1 MTQTNA
7 AEARTFLTNFHPEPE
22 AVAKMPD
29 DAVLKWHSRVNEF
42 HGKAVNDAVAKAR
55 EGLVPQTWP
64 ENWRKEIVEDEKEL
78 PQVERYQSPKDVWK
92 KARELEK
99 KLSGGEY
106 KFAKPYPEKGTAEEQ
121 LAWRRE
127 AGIPEAPEKYELKDK
142 NGLPLKDEIK
152 AANLQLLKFA
162 HSRNLPPAVVN
173 DIVNYGI
180 ESEAQAVKADAEQD
194 AVEAQECE
202 DALRKEWGNERFRGN
217 QNRID
222 NFLSKAP
229 KALQEVLAKT
239 RLANGKLL
247 KNDPLAQQWLLNIA
261 LEGDPATTL
270 VPGASGNVAT
280 SIDDEINKIKG
291 WMTAPKGSPDSKK
304 YWGDENV
311 QKRYRELLAAQEH
324 YKQKA
329 A

>member
-55 EGLVPQTWP
+55 EGLVPQDWP
-64 ENWRKEIVEDEKEL
+64 EDWRKKIAGDDDSKQL
-78 PQVERYQSPKDVWK
+78 ERFASPKDIWG

-291 WMTAPKGSPDSKK
+291 WMNAPKGSPDNKK